1 MMMNRRLFLRSA
13 AIAGV
18 AGGILSG
25 RGLLASDKPS
35 APKKPNIVIIY
46 ADDLGYGDPGCYG
59 SKFIP
64 TPNIDKLAKGGLKFT
79 NGYCAAPTC
88 TPSRYSLLTGES
100 PFRNRRAHILRG
112 DASMIISTKQ
122 PTVATVLRSAGY
134 TTGVVGKWH
143 LGLGDGK
150 APINWNKPITQTPN
164 HIGFD
169 ESYIMAATNDRVPCV
184 YVKDQSVVG
193 LDPKDPILVSY
204 RKNFPGEP
212 TGKNNPELLTK
223 MKHSHGHN
231 CSIVNGIGRI
241 GYMKGGT
248 KARWIDEDMADIF
261 TAQAVDFV
269 TRKSKEDKPFFLF
282 FALHQPHVPRV
293 PNKRF
298 VGSTTLGPRGD
309 VIVEMDWCAGEMI
322 KALEKLGIAEDT
334 LILFSSDN
342 GPVLDDGYKDDAR
355 QKNGKHTASGI
366 LRGGKYS
373 PFEGGT
379 RVPFITYWPG
389 KIKPGVSD
397 AVVSQTDYLASLA
410 ALTGAKVPA
419 GKAIDSLNI
428 LPALLGESKEGIE
441 AFYQAGTVRCG
452 EWKLIAGGAR
462 RGGTKAPQLYN
473 LKTDPREKT
482 NVAAKNPKIVTK
494 LTAMLKATKAKGQA
508 AVKAKA
514 KPKPRKAA
522 K

>member
-1 MMMNRRLFLRSA
+1 MFLRSA
-13 AIAGV
+13 AVAGV
-18 AGGILSG
+18 AAGAISG
-25 RGLLASDKPS
+25 RNLLKADTKSTI
-35 APKKPNIVIIY
+35 KKPNIVIVY
-46 ADDLGYGDPGCYG
+46 ADDLGYGDPSCYG
-59 SKFIP
+59 SKFIN
-64 TPNIDKLAKGGLKFT
+64 TPNIDKLAKGGQKFT

-100 PFRNRRAHILRG
+100 PFRNSRAHILRG
-112 DASMIISTKQ
+112 DAAMIISTKQ
-122 PTVATVLRSAGY
+122 ATVATVLRSAGY

-150 APINWNKPITQTPN
+150 APIDWNKKITQTPN
-164 HIGFD
+164 DIGFD

-184 YVKDQSVVG
+184 YVKDKGVVG

-204 RKNFPGEP
+204 KKNFPGEP
-212 TGKNNPELLTK
+212 TGKDNPELLTK

-241 GYMKGGT
+241 GFMKGGK
-248 KARWIDEDMADIF
+248 KALWVDEDMADLF
-261 TAQAVDFV
+261 TAKAVDFV

-298 VGSTTLGPRGD
+298 VGTTKLGPRGD
-309 VIVEMDWCAGEMI
+309 VIVEMDWCVGEI
-322 KALEKLGIAEDT
+322 TKALETLGIAEDT

-366 LRGGKYS
+366 LKGGKYS
-373 PFEGGT
+373 HFEGGT
-379 RVPFITYWPG
+379 CVPFITYWPG
-389 KIKPGVSD
+389 TIKPGVSD

-410 ALTGAKVPA
+410 AMTGATVPA
-419 GKAIDSLNI
+419 GQAIDSVNI
-428 LPALLGESKEGIE
+428 MPALLGESKEGIE
-441 AFYQAGTVRCG
+441 AFYQKGTVRCG
-452 EWKLIAGGAR
+452 EWKFIAGSTKR
-462 RGGTKAPQLYN
+462 DGTVKHSQLYN
-473 LKTDPREKT
+473 LKADPSEKK
-482 NVAAKNPKIVTK
+482 NVAKANPKVVTK
-494 LTAMLKATKAKGQA
+494 LQAMLKATKAKGQA

-514 KPKPRKAA
+514 KRK
-522 K
+522 KTK